1 MTLSLLYFKIS
12 DNHTNKGL
20 KMAKRIIGVK
30 GNRIVNENNFTEI
43 IKYFNRVTFDST
55 DSAARALNQYAFS
68 LNYNRYNSKE
78 YIERTQQKLKDLYEY
93 HIENKSSDE
102 TIKYFKSLLESSYK
116 TKPITDKLINELRDY
131 VLALPYKEWVR
142 CRNWISQRRKRSNDL
157 SKGEIKHTIKV
168 STDIYIKLTSL
179 KMHPNK
185 ELTWDQ
191 LMEKLIAK

>member
-1 MTLSLLYFKIS
+1 MTLSPLYHTIG
-12 DNHTNKGL
+12 DTLTNKGF

-30 GNRIVNENNFTEI
+30 GNRIVNEHNFTEI
-43 IKYFNRVTFDST
+43 IKYFNRATFNST
-55 DSAARALNQYAFS
+55 DSAARALNQYALS
-68 LNYNRYNSKE
+68 LNYNRYNTKE
-78 YIERTQQKLKDLYEY
+78 YIERTQQKLKSLYEY
-93 HIENKSSDE
+93 HIENQSSDD
-102 TIKYFKSLLESSYK
+102 TIKYFKSLMESSYK
-116 TKPITDKLINELRDY
+116 TKPITVQLINELQEY
-131 VLALPYKEWVR
+131 VKAIPYKDWVR

-191 LMEKLIAK
+191 LMEQLIAK